1 MIVTMATGVATD
13 ANDAAIVANIAQRC
27 SPSAGPVLAPLRVPR
42 ETKITVD
49 LPVLS
54 KN

>member
-13 ANDAAIVANIAQRC
+13 AVNAAIVANIAGCR
-27 SPSAGPVLAPLRVPR
+27 SRSADPVLAQLRVPR

>member
-13 ANDAAIVANIAQRC
+13 ADDAVIVANIAGCR

-42 ETKITVD
+42 ETKIAAD